1 MIHGVT
7 LLGLVVPGETVPVQ
21 GPAGPVH
28 VSGEPAAP
36 LVVFRLDGWEPDPEG
51 GPYGPDEAQGHRTIR
66 LMEEV
71 GCAVAD
77 DRIDAP
83 DVARLA
89 LALKLPGGRVIEVL
103 VPVTEQVIRAIED
116 DGRIDPQEALAI
128 AGSIVSGV
136 MRLRA

>member
-7 LLGLVVPGETVPVQ
+7 LLGLVLPGETVPVQ

-36 LVVFRLDGWEPDPEG
+36 LVVFRVDGWEPDPEG
-51 GPYGPDEAQGHRTIR
+51 GPYGPDEAQGHRVIR

-71 GCAVAD
+71 GRAAAD
-77 DRIDAP
+77 DRLDAE

-89 LALKLPGGRVIEVL
+89 LALQLPGGRVIEVL
-103 VPVTEQVIRAIED
+103 VPVAEQVLRALED
-116 DGRIDPQEALAI
+116 DGKVDAKEAISI
-128 AGSIVSGV
+128 AGSIISAVLA
-136 MRLRA
+136 LRA

>member
-7 LLGLVVPGETVPVQ
+7 LLGLVLPGESVPVQ
-21 GPAGPVH
+21 GPEGPVV

-36 LVVFRLDGWEPDPEG
+36 LVLYRIDGWEPDPEG
-51 GPYGPDEAQGHRTIR
+51 GPYGPDEAQGHRVIR

-71 GCAVAD
+71 GTALAN

-89 LALKLPGGRVIEVL
+89 LALQLPGGRVIEVL
-103 VPVTEQVIRAIED
+103 VPVTEQVIRALED
-116 DGRIDPQEALAI
+116 DGRIDAQEALAI
-128 AGSIVSGV
+128 AGSIISAVLA
-136 MRLRA
+136 LRA

>member
-7 LLGLVVPGETVPVQ
+7 LMGLVMPGESVPIQ

-36 LVVFRLDGWEPDPEG
+36 LVVFRVDGWEPDPEG
-51 GPYGPDEAQGHRTIR
+51 GPYGPDEAQGHRLIR

-71 GCAVAD
+71 GSALAN

-89 LALKLPGGRVIEVL
+89 LALQLPGGRVIEVL
-103 VPVTEQVIRAIED
+103 VPVAEQVLRALED
-116 DGRIDPQEALAI
+116 DGKVDAKEAVSI
-128 AGSIVSGV
+128 AGSIISAVLA
-136 MRLRA
+136 LRA

>member
-7 LLGLVVPGETVPVQ
+7 LLGLVMPGESVPIQ

-36 LVVFRLDGWEPDPEG
+36 LVVYRVDGWEPDPEG
-51 GPYGPDEAQGHRTIR
+51 GPYGPDEAQGHRVLR

-71 GCAVAD
+71 GSALAN
-77 DRIDAP
+77 DRLDAP

-103 VPVTEQVIRAIED
+103 VPVAEQVLRALED
-116 DGRIDPQEALAI
+116 DGRIDAQEAMSI
-128 AGSIVSGV
+128 AGSVISAVLT
-136 MRLRA
+136 LRA